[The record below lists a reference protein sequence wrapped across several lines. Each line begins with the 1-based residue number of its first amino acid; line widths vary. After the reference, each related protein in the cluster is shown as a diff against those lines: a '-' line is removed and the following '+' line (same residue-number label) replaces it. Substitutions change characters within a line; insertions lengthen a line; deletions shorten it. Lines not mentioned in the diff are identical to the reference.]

1 MVDRFDV
8 GASTIK
14 KYVDIVCDVL
24 IEKDKFFSKY
34 INIPS
39 SQCLKDIIVCFENL
53 MCTPNICEAIDGIH
67 ILLVDLP
74 SKRITLASAYF
85 FNRKKV
91 PYYCVASCVM
101 QTKSFGTFTLA
112 NLKGY
117 MMVGNSKGVAY
128 IYH

>member
-1 MVDRFDV
+1 MVDPFNV

-14 KYVDIVCDVL
+14 EYVDIVCDVL
-24 IEKDKFFSKY
+24 IDKDNLFSKY

-39 SQCLKDIIVCFENL
+39 CQHLKDIIAYFENL
-53 MCTPNICEAIDGIH
+53 TCIPNICEAIDGIH
-67 ILLVDLP
+67 ILLVGLP
-74 SKRITLASAYF
+74 SKRVTFASGDF
-85 FNRKKV
+85 FNRKEV

-101 QTKSFGTFTLA
+101 QTKSFGTFVLA

-117 MMVGNSKGVAY
+117 MMVGSSRGVAY